1 MPREERGASDLAQDP
16 GIRVERQGTQESVR
30 KRYFSSGVPA
40 RLCREGFWKENS
52 FLLSVGRQRLGLTA
66 GCILDNSI
74 LENSQEVGFTKHI
87 DFEQDR
93 EKQTL
98 FLKSPF
104 LFFREIM
111 LCS

>member
-1 MPREERGASDLAQDP
+1 MPGGVLEED
-16 GIRVERQGTQESVR
+16 
-30 KRYFSSGVPA
+30 
-40 RLCREGFWKENS
+40 S
-52 FLLSVGRQRLGLTA
+52 FLLSVGRQRLGLTV

-98 FLKSPF
+98 FMKSPF
-104 LFFREIM
+104 YFLEKSCFVHYKFRNFQE
-111 LCS
+111 SSKNV